1 MAKDKAG
8 MTPAPRKTTSKKPA
22 TAKKV
27 AGIGALEARMVAK
40 KREPKASKPR
50 APDAVVL
57 KRSICEQIA
66 DGIPLRE
73 ICRQPGM
80 PAWRTVYDW
89 VGADEAFAAAIAR
102 AREMGHEAIAEETVE
117 MVDAEP
123 ERGPD
128 GKVDPGWVAYT
139 KLRVEHRLKLLAK
152 WSPKKYGDKVQTELT
167 GPGGGAIAVQSTVT
181 FVHSPR
187 REEDD

>member
-1 MAKDKAG
+1 M
-8 MTPAPRKTTSKKPA
+8 
-22 TAKKV
+22 TAKK
-27 AGIGALEARMVAK
+27 K
-40 KREPKASKPR
+40 TTKAAKPR
-50 APDAVVL
+50 ARDAGAL
-57 KRSICEQIA
+57 KRAICEKIA
-66 DGIPLRE
+66 EGTPLRE

-89 VGADEAFAAAIAR
+89 AGADEAFAAAIAH

-128 GKVDPGWVAYT
+128 GKVDPGWVAHT

-152 WSPKKYGDKVQTELT
+152 WSPKKYGDKLVNEHT
-167 GPGGGAIAVQSTVT
+167 GANGGAIQVHSTVT
-181 FVHSPR
+181 LVRAPVR
-187 REEDD
+187 AEDDE

>member
-1 MAKDKAG
+1 
-8 MTPAPRKTTSKKPA
+8 
-22 TAKKV
+22 
-27 AGIGALEARMVAK
+27 MVAK

-50 APDAVVL
+50 APDAVAL

-73 ICRQPGM
+73 ICRQSGM

-128 GKVDPGWVAYT
+128 GKVDPGWVAHT

-152 WSPKKYGDKVQTELT
+152 WSPKKYGDKMAIGGADDLGPVQTVTKEMTDAERAVRLSRAINDN
-167 GPGGGAIAVQSTVT
+167 PAALQALLAAIAKKGAAK
-181 FVHSPR
+181 
-187 REEDD
+187 

>member
-1 MAKDKAG
+1 
-8 MTPAPRKTTSKKPA
+8 
-22 TAKKV
+22 
-27 AGIGALEARMVAK
+27 MVAK

-50 APDAVVL
+50 APDAVAI
-57 KRSICEQIA
+57 KRAICEQIA
-66 DGIPLRE
+66 DGTPLRE
-73 ICRQPGM
+73 ICRQSGM

-128 GKVDPGWVAYT
+128 GKVDPGWVAHT

-152 WSPKKYGDKVQTELT
+152 WSPKKYGDKVQAELT
-167 GPGGGAIAVQSTVT
+167 GLDGGAIAVQSTVT
-181 FVHSPR
+181 FVQPPR
-187 REEDD
+187 RDDEDD